1 MSRVIDALRR
11 HQRTGRT
18 PGGRTQANHP
28 TRVLDTLCPRV
39 AGSTTRPRRRGARKP
54 FFDWHVALIA
64 PIVIIFGT
72 LIWMLLGE

>member
-18 PGGRTQANHP
+18 PDRRSSANHP
-28 TRVLDTLCPRV
+28 TLVLEMLCPKK
-39 AGSTTRPRRRGARKP
+39 RG

-64 PIVIIFGT
+64 PLVIIVGT
-72 LIWMLLGE
+72 LIWLLLGE